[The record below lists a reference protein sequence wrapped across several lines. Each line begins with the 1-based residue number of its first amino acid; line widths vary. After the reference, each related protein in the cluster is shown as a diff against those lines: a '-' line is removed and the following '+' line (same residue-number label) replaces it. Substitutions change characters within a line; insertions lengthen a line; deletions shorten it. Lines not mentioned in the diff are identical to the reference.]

1 MPKHY
6 IMNQGSFNQS
16 HGIYRPVLD
25 NILSFEIEDRF
36 HVDNPDIEPVDIR
49 SRIIPLIMH
58 LLDMLDDQKAKATFF
73 VLGWV
78 ARKFPE
84 VVALIDSR
92 GNEIASHGFSHGDV
106 RKMPFERFKSE
117 LARSKDI
124 LEEIIGKPVYGYK
137 AAASCLERE
146 HLEYYRAIA
155 EAGYRY
161 DCSLLS
167 VGLRDNDLRP
177 FPIKIDEQKTVMVI
191 PQSTRKTLGVSFRFG
206 ENMRVLPSWFGV
218 NSIKSLNDQGLPAM
232 VNLKLW
238 EFDAHHPRPAG
249 TDILQFGKYG
259 NLNIAEEK
267 LARLLDY
274 FRFTTCAELLN
285 IEAESK
291 VL

>member
-1 MPKHY
+1 VPKQY
-6 IMNQGSFNQS
+6 IMNYGSFNPS

-25 NILSFEIEDRF
+25 NILSFEVEDRF
-36 HVDNPDIEPVDIR
+36 HVDNPDIEPADIR

-58 LLDMLDDQKAKATFF
+58 LLDLLDDQKAKATFF

-92 GNEIASHGFSHGDV
+92 GNEIASHGFTHGDV
-106 RKMPFERFKSE
+106 RKMPLERFRDE
-117 LARSKDI
+117 LIRSKEI

-146 HLEYYRAIA
+146 HLDYYRAIA

-167 VGLRDNDLRP
+167 VGLRDNDIRP
-177 FPIKIDEQKTVMVI
+177 FQIKIDDKKSVTAI

-218 NSIKSLNDQGLPAM
+218 NSIKSLNDQGLAAM

-238 EFDAHHPRPAG
+238 EFDPHQPRPAG
-249 TDILQFGKYG
+249 TDIVQFGKYG

-274 FRFTTCAELLN
+274 FRFTTCAEVLKL
-285 IEAESK
+285 EAESK
-291 VL
+291 VI